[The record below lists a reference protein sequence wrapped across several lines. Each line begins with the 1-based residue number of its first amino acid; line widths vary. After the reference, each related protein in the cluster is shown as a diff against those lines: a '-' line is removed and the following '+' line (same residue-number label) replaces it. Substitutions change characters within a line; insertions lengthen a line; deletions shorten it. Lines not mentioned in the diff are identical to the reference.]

1 MTVRDYM
8 NIAKSM
14 QTSVKGYVDDI
25 AMQNEDLIINLNVT
39 KMQSGYGTNDKLLEY
54 PFDDYSGKYTPRA
67 VAESLKKPSVLPK
80 VVNAKYNF
88 GWTGTFLAN
97 FKVRISNENKLE
109 VYSTGTGTGKK
120 NDLLTQTEY
129 MYGLNAE
136 DTRKLKFRIIY
147 KMIEYYDSIEVL
159 PLYNWDRYTT
169 TRDNNWFII
178 DFNGRQPKTSTEELT
193 ALETKLQEEYFK
205 AVDDRTFVKKLYKW
219 GKIDNLT
226 TRYNTI
232 AMIVQRMS
240 YGFTDNQMDLRAEY
254 INLLNKFGFNIP
266 LMNTEEGDMDEIT
279 NALHLAGNIK
289 TQIEMLESELKS
301 DEKKQTFSLNKQ
313 MVLVSLGLGLAYK
326 IDAKQ
331 TSVSEW
337 IELCKLLEEKN
348 AQQEK
353 TNK

>member
-1 MTVRDYM
+1 
-8 NIAKSM
+8 
-14 QTSVKGYVDDI
+14 
-25 AMQNEDLIINLNVT
+25 
-39 KMQSGYGTNDKLLEY
+39 
-54 PFDDYSGKYTPRA
+54 
-67 VAESLKKPSVLPK
+67 
-80 VVNAKYNF
+80 
-88 GWTGTFLAN
+88 
-97 FKVRISNENKLE
+97 
-109 VYSTGTGTGKK
+109 
-120 NDLLTQTEY
+120 
-129 MYGLNAE
+129 
-136 DTRKLKFRIIY
+136 
-147 KMIEYYDSIEVL
+147 MIEYYDSIEVL

-178 DFNGRQPKTSTEELT
+178 DFNGRQPKVSNDELI

-240 YGFTDNQMDLRAEY
+240 YGFTDSQMDLRAEY
-254 INLLNKFGFNIP
+254 INLLNKFGFNMP
-266 LMNTEEGDMDEIT
+266 LINTEEEDMNEIT

-301 DEKKQTFSLNKQ
+301 DDKKQTFSLNKQ

-348 AQQEK
+348 AQQANN
-353 TNK
+353 NK